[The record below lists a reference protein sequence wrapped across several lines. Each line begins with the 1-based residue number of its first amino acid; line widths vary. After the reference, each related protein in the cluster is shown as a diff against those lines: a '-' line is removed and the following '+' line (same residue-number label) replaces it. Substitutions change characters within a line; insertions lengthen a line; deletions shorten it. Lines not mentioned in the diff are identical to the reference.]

1 MKDIVK
7 YRREFHKFPEKGW
20 DEVRTSA
27 RVAEILEGYG
37 ITNIFM
43 GKEAVNVPT
52 LVYPMEIPEERRKE
66 NMERAA
72 AQGAA
77 ESYVKRTGGYPGVV
91 AVIDTGNPGP
101 TAALRF
107 DMDCLPYD

>member
-43 GKEAVNVPT
+43 
-52 LVYPMEIPEERRKE
+52 
-66 NMERAA
+66 
-72 AQGAA
+72 
-77 ESYVKRTGGYPGVV
+77 
-91 AVIDTGNPGP
+91 
-101 TAALRF
+101 
-107 DMDCLPYD
+107 